1 MRKMLSHPLTW
12 FVLLAA
18 VIAFGVWQERLSFTH
33 PHWLLLFPV
42 ALYYFYCLNRAQHG
56 LIPFLSS
63 YADLNPARRNF
74 VFGVRMILLLLVFLA
89 LAGLQWVRINR
100 DLAVMFV
107 LDHSDSISPQAK
119 EAQVKFVNEAV
130 TNMRSSDK
138 AGIIVFGAEAFVEL
152 SPAARLKVTKIQ
164 SVPPTQYTDISAAI
178 RLAMA
183 SFPEGMQKRIVLLSD
198 GNENLGNALDES
210 QMARTQNVPIDVIP
224 LIPPQKPEIVLD
236 KIVAPSE
243 AKIGEPIELRLVIR
257 STVDA
262 PARLK
267 LFRNDTY
274 LGERTLTLSKSK
286 TNNFTFPQTVEK
298 QGFTTFEA
306 ILETTKG
313 RDTLFENNRG
323 LAFVNIQ
330 GKPKILLVEG
340 DTRADSQWLERALRA
355 EKVDVERRDV
365 SGIPTRLTDFQN
377 FDSVV
382 LSNVP
387 AWDLSL
393 TQMQAIQ
400 AAVRDLGIGLVMIGG
415 EHSFGPGGYRDTPI
429 EKALPV
435 KMDVKNQ
442 QVMPSGAVAM
452 VMHSCEFP
460 NGNDW
465 AKATCTEVVNQL
477 GPEDYAGV
485 IEFGMTGAGWVFPM
499 LKVGPNKRKMQRLI
513 RGMNPGDM
521 PDFGAV
527 ADLAYEG
534 LRKTKA
540 RLKHMI
546 ILSDGDPALPTPQ
559 QIAKIRKAGIT
570 ITTLAVGPH
579 NKSSSDNMKWLA
591 YQGKGRFYEI
601 TKFQDIPKIFLKEAA
616 TIMKSAIVEEQFSPR
631 VTAHPMLKGI
641 RGTPPLLGYVG
652 TSEKPRAEIIFK
664 SHRNDPVLAVWQYG
678 LGRALAFT
686 SDAKHRWAAYWVQWS
701 GYPKFWAQAV
711 RWTMRQTTP
720 TNFQTTVDVVRGK
733 GRIMVDA
740 VDEKGNFIN
749 FMNAKARIIPPFKT
763 MERSASSWDVP
774 LEQTAP
780 GRYEAT
786 FDAREVG
793 TYTINVHSQGGGQK
807 PSQQV
812 TGAVIP
818 YSPEYKE
825 MSADKFLLT
834 RLADISGGRQ
844 FENPQRPEEIF
855 AARRDGAKF
864 PREMW
869 LPLLIIA
876 ACLLPFDVAVRRL
889 MVGRAELVAILLF
902 VWQHLPVIRR
912 RQRAQKERDESTS
925 RLLQAKQRALRGSG
939 EVEEKTTPTPGEPK
953 PSESATPTPRA
964 TTPPPHRPTQ
974 PTSQPSSQPTS
985 QPQAQQP
992 SQPTSEQPSST
1003 GDTFSRL
1010 RKAKEKAREQDKK

>member
-1 MRKMLSHPLTW
+1 
-12 FVLLAA
+12 
-18 VIAFGVWQERLSFTH
+18 
-33 PHWLLLFPV
+33 
-42 ALYYFYCLNRAQHG
+42 
-56 LIPFLSS
+56 
-63 YADLNPARRNF
+63 LNPARRNF
-74 VFGVRMILLLLVFLA
+74 VFTVRMLLLMLVFLA

-130 TNMRSSDK
+130 KNMRANDR

-152 SPAARLKVTKIQ
+152 SPAARLRITKIQ
-164 SVPPTQYTDISAAI
+164 SVPPTQYTDISAAV

-183 SFPEGMQKRIVLLSD
+183 GFPEGMQKRIVLLTD
-198 GNENLGNALDES
+198 GNENLGNALDEA
-210 QMARTQNVPIDVIP
+210 QMARTQNVPMDVVPIV
-224 LIPPQKPEIVLD
+224 PPQRPEIVLD

-243 AKIGEPIELRLVIR
+243 AKIGEPMELRVVIR

-262 PARLK
+262 KAKLK

-274 LGERTLTLSKSK
+274 IGERELTLSKSK

-298 QGFTTFEA
+298 QGFATFEA
-306 ILETTKG
+306 ILETPKA

-340 DTRADSQWLERALRA
+340 DAKQESGWLERALQS

-400 AAVRDLGIGLVMIGG
+400 AAVRDLGIGFVMVGG
-415 EHSFGPGGYRDTPI
+415 ERSFGPGGYRDTPI
-429 EKALPV
+429 EQTLPV
-435 KMDVKNQ
+435 RMDIKNQ

-465 AKATCTEVVNQL
+465 AKATCTEVINQL

-546 ILSDGDPALPTPQ
+546 ILSDGDPALPLPQ
-559 QIAKIRKAGIT
+559 QISKIRAAGIT
-570 ITTLAVGPH
+570 ITTIAVGPH
-579 NKSSSDNMKWLA
+579 NKSGSDNMKWLA
-591 YQGKGRFYEI
+591 YQGKGRFYEV

-616 TIMKSAIVEEQFSPR
+616 TVMKSAIVEEPFRPR
-631 VTAHPMLKGI
+631 VQAHPMLKGI
-641 RGTPPLLGYVG
+641 NSTPPLLGYVG
-652 TSEKPRAEIIFK
+652 TSDKPRAEVIFK
-664 SHRNDPVLAVWQYG
+664 SHRNDPVLSVWQYG
-678 LGRALAFT
+678 LGRSVAFT
-686 SDAKHRWAAYWVQWS
+686 SDAKNRWAAHWIPWG
-701 GYPKFWAQAV
+701 GYPKFWAQTV

-720 TNFQTTVDVVRGK
+720 TNFQTSVDIVRGK
-733 GRIMVDA
+733 GRITVDA

-749 FMNAKARIIPPFKT
+749 FLNARARIIPPFNA
-763 MERSASSWDVP
+763 MERSARSWDVS

-793 TYTINVHSQGGGQK
+793 TYTINVHSQSQSNR
-807 PSQQV
+807 PMQQV
-812 TGAVIP
+812 TGTVIP
-818 YSPEYKE
+818 YSPEYKD
-825 MSADKFLLT
+825 MSADRFLLT
-834 RLADISGGRQ
+834 RLADVSSGRQ
-844 FENPQRPEEIF
+844 YDDLNKPEQIF
-855 AARRDGAKF
+855 DARRDGAKF

-889 MVGRAELVAILLF
+889 MVGKAEVVAILTF
-902 VWQHLPVIRR
+902 IYQHLPAMRR
-912 RQRAQKERDESTS
+912 RQRASTEHDEYTG
-925 RLLQAKQRALRGSG
+925 RLLDVKQRVRRGKEMDEAPS
-939 EVEEKTTPTPGEPK
+939 PS
-953 PSESATPTPRA
+953 PSE
-964 TTPPPHRPTQ
+964 PPPPT
-974 PTSQPSSQPTS
+974 
-985 QPQAQQP
+985 AQSTQP
-992 SQPTSEQPSST
+992 SQPPPSPRAAPPSPTEQQPKPSTPPSQQSEPAPT
-1003 GDTFSRL
+1003 ETLSRL
-1010 RKAKEKAREQDKK
+1010 RKARDRAREQDKK

>member
-1 MRKMLSHPLTW
+1 MRKALSHPLTW
-12 FVLLAA
+12 LVLFTA
-18 VIAFGVWQERLSFTH
+18 VVALGVWQGRLSFTH
-33 PHWLLLFPV
+33 PHWLLAFPV
-42 ALYYFYCLNRAQHG
+42 ALYYFYCLNRPQRG

-63 YADLNPARRNF
+63 YADLNPGRRNL

-107 LDHSDSISPQAK
+107 LDYSDSISPQAK

-130 TNMRSSDK
+130 TNMRRSDK

-198 GNENLGNALDES
+198 GNENLGNALDEA

-224 LIPPQKPEIVLD
+224 LVPPPRPEIVLD

-262 PARLK
+262 PVKLK

-306 ILETTKG
+306 ILEPPKGGTTN
-313 RDTLFENNRG
+313 DTLFENNRG

-340 DTRADSQWLERALRA
+340 DPRADSPWLERALRA
-355 EKVDVERRDV
+355 EKVEVERRDV

-377 FDSVV
+377 FDSIV

-400 AAVRDLGIGLVMIGG
+400 AAVRDLGVGLVMIGG

-429 EKALPV
+429 ERALPV

-477 GPEDYAGV
+477 GPEDFAGV

-570 ITTLAVGPH
+570 LTTLAVGPH
-579 NKSSSDNMKWLA
+579 NKSCSDNMKWLA
-591 YQGKGRFYEI
+591 YQGKGRFYEV
-601 TKFQDIPKIFLKEAA
+601 TKFKDIPKIFLKEAA
-616 TIMKSAIVEEQFSPR
+616 TVMKSAIVEEPFSPR
-631 VTAHPMLKGI
+631 VAAHPLLKGI
-641 RGTPPLLGYVG
+641 RRTPPLLGYVG

-678 LGRALAFT
+678 LGRSLAFT
-686 SDAKHRWAAYWVQWS
+686 SDAKHRWAAHWIPWG
-701 GYPKFWAQAV
+701 GYSKFWAQAV

-720 TNFQTTVDVVRGK
+720 TNFQTTVDIARGK
-733 GRIMVDA
+733 GRIVVDA

-749 FMNAKARIIPPFKT
+749 FLNAKARIIPPFKT
-763 MERSASSWDVP
+763 MERSARSWDVP

-834 RLADISGGRQ
+834 RIADISGGRQ
-844 FENPQRPEEIF
+844 YEDVKQPQEIF
-855 AARRDGAKF
+855 ATRRDGAKF

-902 VWQHLPVIRR
+902 IWQHLPVIRR
-912 RQRAQKERDESTS
+912 RQRGQRERDEHIG
-925 RLLQAKQRALRGSG
+925 RLLDVKQRVRRSERA
-939 EVEEKTTPTPGEPK
+939 EEEPPPPPSAPPPTP
-953 PSESATPTPRA
+953 SAPPT
-964 TTPPPHRPTQ
+964 TTPPRAPTPPPQRPAQ
-974 PTSQPSSQPTS
+974 PTSQPSAP
-985 QPQAQQP
+985 PP
-992 SQPTSEQPSST
+992 SPPSSEQPSPS
-1003 GDTFSRL
+1003 DTLSRL
-1010 RKAKEKAREQDKK
+1010 RKARDKARGQDKK

>member
-1 MRKMLSHPLTW
+1 MRKVLSHPFSWL
-12 FVLLAA
+12 FLLAA
-18 VIAFGVWQERLSFTH
+18 VIAFGVWQGRLSFTH
-33 PHWLLLFPV
+33 PHWLLVFPF
-42 ALYYFYCLNRAQHG
+42 ALYYFYCLNRTGRG

-63 YADLNPARRNF
+63 YVDLSPGRRNF
-74 VFGVRMILLLLVFLA
+74 VFGVRMMLLLLVFLA
-89 LAGLQWVRINR
+89 LAGLQWVRINH

-130 TNMRSSDK
+130 THMRGGDK

-152 SPAARLKVTKIQ
+152 SPAARIKVTKIQ
-164 SVPPTQYTDISAAI
+164 SVPPTQYTDIAAAI

-198 GNENLGNALDES
+198 GNENLGNALDEA

-224 LIPPQKPEIVLD
+224 LVPPPRPEIVLD

-262 PARLK
+262 TAKLK
-267 LFRNDTY
+267 LFRNDAY
-274 LGERTLTLSKSK
+274 LGERTLVLSKDK

-330 GKPKILLVEG
+330 GKPKVLLVEG
-340 DTRADSQWLERALRA
+340 DPRTESQWLERALRA

-377 FDSVV
+377 FDSIV

-465 AKATCTEVVNQL
+465 AKATCTEVINQL
-477 GPEDYAGV
+477 GPEDFAGV

-559 QIAKIRKAGIT
+559 QIAKIRRAGIT

-579 NKSSSDNMKWLA
+579 NKSCSDNMKWLA
-591 YQGKGRFYEI
+591 FQGKGRFYEI

-616 TIMKSAIVEEQFSPR
+616 TVMKSAIVEEPFRPR
-631 VTAHPMLKGI
+631 VTAHPLLKGI

-652 TSEKPRAEIIFK
+652 TSEKPRAEVIFK

-678 LGRALAFT
+678 LGRSLAFT
-686 SDAKHRWAAYWVQWS
+686 SDAKHRWAAPWIPWS

-720 TNFQTTVDVVRGK
+720 TNFQTTVDITRGK
-733 GRIMVDA
+733 GRIIVDA

-749 FMNAKARIIPPFKT
+749 FLNAKARIIPPFRT

-793 TYTINVHSQGGGQK
+793 TYTINIHSQGGGQK

-818 YSPEYKE
+818 YSPEYKD
-825 MSADKFLLT
+825 MKADRFLLA
-834 RLADISGGRQ
+834 RLADVSGGRQ
-844 FENPQRPEEIF
+844 YENLQRPEDIF
-855 AARRDGAKF
+855 AARREGAKF

-869 LPLLIIA
+869 LPLLTLA
-876 ACLLPFDVAVRRL
+876 ACLLPFDIAVRRL
-889 MVGRAELVAILLF
+889 MVGKAELVAILLF
-902 VWQHLPVIRR
+902 LWQHLPLLRR
-912 RQRAQKERDESTS
+912 RQRTREERDEHIG
-925 RLLQAKQRALRGSG
+925 RLLDVKQRVRQREEG
-939 EVEEKTTPTPGEPK
+939 EEATTTTPREP
-953 PSESATPTPRA
+953 PRAPTPARQP
-964 TTPPPHRPTQ
+964 TPPP
-974 PTSQPSSQPTS
+974 SQPS
-985 QPQAQQP
+985 AQQP
-992 SQPTSEQPSST
+992 SPPPSEQTSAAE
-1003 GDTFSRL
+1003 DTLSRL
-1010 RKAKEKAREQDKK
+1010 RKARDRARGQDKK